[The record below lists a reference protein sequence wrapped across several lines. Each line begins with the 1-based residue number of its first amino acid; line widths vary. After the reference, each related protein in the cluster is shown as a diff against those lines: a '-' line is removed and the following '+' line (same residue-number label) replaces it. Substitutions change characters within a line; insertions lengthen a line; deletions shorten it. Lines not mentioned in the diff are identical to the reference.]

1 MYMLDTNII
10 SYLVRGASMPLKKRF
25 EREYPENLA
34 LSSIVYAEISYG
46 LEKRGGHKIASRVH
60 TFIDSMRVVDF
71 DQAAADMYAKIRIEL
86 ERPGTPLDNM
96 DILIAASAASA
107 GAVLVSHNTKHF
119 SKIKGFKVEDWIS

>member
-10 SYLVRGASMPLKKRF
+10 SYLVRGASMSLKKRF
-25 EREYPENLA
+25 EREDPENLA

-46 LEKRGGHKIASRVH
+46 LKKRGGNNIASRVH
-60 TFIDSMRVVDF
+60 AFIDSMRVVDF

>member
-1 MYMLDTNII
+1 M
-10 SYLVRGASMPLKKRF
+10 SLKKRF
-25 EREYPENLA
+25 EREDPENLA

-46 LEKRGGHKIASRVH
+46 LKKRGGNSIASRVH
-60 TFIDSMRVVDF
+60 AFIDSMRVVDF

-119 SKIKGFKVEDWIS
+119 SKIKGFKVEGCIS